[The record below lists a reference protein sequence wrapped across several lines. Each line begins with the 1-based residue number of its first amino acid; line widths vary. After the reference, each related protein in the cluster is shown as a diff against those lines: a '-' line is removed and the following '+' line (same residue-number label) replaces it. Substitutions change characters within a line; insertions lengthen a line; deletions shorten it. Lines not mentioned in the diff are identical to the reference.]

1 LSTYE
6 IGEPWSANP
15 PGQSGSCGGR
25 SDLIGSARSLNE
37 RMREGAKVPGAFHR
51 VAALPGRERRPSS
64 AFDRDILPHL
74 ASAYRLARWLVKD
87 PATAE
92 DVVQDAFV
100 RALGAFERFR
110 GENPR
115 AWLLQIVRNV
125 ALDAIERRRRHATRE
140 VSGTLDNQAADD
152 DDPLHQIPHSSDD
165 PETALARRQDGR
177 ALDALLA
184 ALPADLRECI
194 VLRELEDLSYKEISE
209 ITGSPIGT
217 VMSRLWRA
225 RRSLAAAA
233 RGSAP

>member
-1 LSTYE
+1 MPS
-6 IGEPWSANP
+6 
-15 PGQSGSCGGR
+15 R
-25 SDLIGSARSLNE
+25 
-37 RMREGAKVPGAFHR
+37 FHL
-51 VAALPGRERRPSS
+51 VAPFLGRERKSSS
-64 AFDRDILPHL
+64 AFERDIVPHL
-74 ASAYRLARWLVKD
+74 ASAYSLARWLVKD
-87 PATAE
+87 PAVAE

-140 VSGTLDNQAADD
+140 VSGARDNEGADD
-152 DDPLHQIPHSSDD
+152 GDPLLQIPDSSDD
-165 PETALARRQDGR
+165 PEAALARSQDGR
-177 ALDALLA
+177 ALDTLLA

-233 RGSAP
+233 RGSPP